1 MIYRQSQL
9 LSKFY
14 NSLLTNRK
22 YMFNVLPK
30 ALTQILKMLIRGSE
44 GRLPMM
50 FCHYG
55 GWPFAFFGQKG
66 SEME

>member
-1 MIYRQSQL
+1 
-9 LSKFY
+9 
-14 NSLLTNRK
+14 
-22 YMFNVLPK
+22 MFNVLPK

-66 SEME
+66 SEVE